1 MEEQLIERAKKGD
14 DDAFQQLIEQHLKT
28 VEKFAFQI
36 GVSSTHIED
45 VTQEVFIKVYR
56 FIHKHNRGKFTTW
69 LYSITLN
76 VIRDFY
82 RKEKQM
88 KRKTVELQ
96 KYATQQ
102 MYFNDQ
108 FDEEASEL
116 HQMIHKLEDKYKI
129 PVVLHYFHGQNYQEI
144 AKVLGVTEG
153 AIKTRI
159 LRAKQKL
166 KAEYE
171 KVGEQL

>member
-1 MEEQLIERAKKGD
+1 MEEELLVRAKKGD
-14 DDAFQQLIEQHLKT
+14 DDAFGQLVEMHLKT

-36 GVSSTHIED
+36 GVSPIHIED
-45 VTQEVFIKVYR
+45 VTQEVFLKVYR
-56 FIHKHNRGKFTTW
+56 FLNKHTRGKFTTW
-69 LYSITLN
+69 LYTITMN

-82 RKEKQM
+82 RKEQQM

-96 KYATQQ
+96 RYSLHQT
-102 MYFNDQ
+102 YVDDHL
-108 FDEEASEL
+108 DEDSKEL
-116 HQMIHKLEDKYKI
+116 HLMIQKLDEKYRI
-129 PVVLHYFHGQNYQEI
+129 PIILHYFHGQNYQEI
-144 AKVLGVTEG
+144 ANVLSVSEG